1 MKKFLKALLLVFFLC
16 ILYAYTLVIELI
28 PKQITII
35 EGEKISMK
43 TLIGLSLKEN
53 TVETASTNQ
62 KKEKVETTNIE
73 LNLFNNI
80 KLKDVEVNILPKTTV
95 IPIGNIAGVK
105 LYTNGVLVVGM
116 SEIEG
121 KDNKKYKPYESSGI
135 KEGDTIT
142 KISMSIVRGENLYFL
157 TLPKADSIPKQHPI
171 KISELSPVEIFTQ
184 QFIYLFCS
192 SFTPNGSVS

>member
-1 MKKFLKALLLVFFLC
+1 MKKFLKTLLLVFFLC
-16 ILYAYTLVIELI
+16 ILYVYTLVIEQI
-28 PKQITII
+28 PKQITIF

-53 TVETASTNQ
+53 TVETASTNENKIE
-62 KKEKVETTNIE
+62 KKVKTANIE

-95 IPIGNIAGVK
+95 IPVGNIAGVK

-121 KDNKKYKPYESSGI
+121 KDNKKYKPY
-135 KEGDTIT
+135 
-142 KISMSIVRGENLYFL
+142 
-157 TLPKADSIPKQHPI
+157 
-171 KISELSPVEIFTQ
+171 
-184 QFIYLFCS
+184 
-192 SFTPNGSVS
+192 

>member
-16 ILYAYTLVIELI
+16 ILYVYTLVIELI
-28 PKQITII
+28 PKQITIF

-142 KISMSIVRGENLYFL
+142 KIDEE
-157 TLPKADSIPKQHPI
+157 H
-171 KISELSPVEIFTQ
+171 ISSTQ
-184 QFIYLFCS
+184 DLI
-192 SFTPNGSVS
+192 